1 TFMISLL
8 MIVSSLSMSFVF
20 LAFLAPYTEAGTDID
35 TTVDD
40 DGGTT
45 GVVCCFPAGTKIMM
59 ADGSYKNIEDVRVGD
74 RVFSYDLDAGE
85 MVVSMVSDIVVK
97 VREGVYEING
107 GILSPTDDHPLY
119 VEKPD
124 GRRGWAA
131 INPGKSKVMYDNR
144 DAMQL
149 EVGDRLLTFSGA
161 WIEIYSI
168 EFKPGKIVTYTF
180 RVNSNLHN
188 YFANG
193 ILVSNADACT
203 NSGCVYENIAIA
215 APLDHTSIVGIMPDY
230 TSDAYDSPLFSYTTF
245 TSIDET
251 PPNWEIY
258 FIGYNHNKSHSTK
271 PHMTLYENYVELKVY
286 YKIIDNN
293 PPWTNITTIHPENN
307 EKISETTVTFTW
319 EGHDDIATPDEIVYK
334 YRLDPYETSWQPG
347 PDSWTKNT
355 TVTYKNLPRGDYI
368 FRVRA
373 MDLAHN
379 VETVENYATNTR
391 AFKIVE
397 PTQILD
403 ETNSSFPISPST
415 GAKSLQT
422 KYPLGGSPE
431 YDFILIELYNQS
443 TVFGKVWIFDLTSI
457 EYELPSSFG
466 TYGFSIENG
475 AIISSDPTNKYLRN
489 QPILLENG
497 SKLMLHI
504 VQITAPSIEGGGK
517 SYTLSSKVIDNGIR
531 EDNQLSMCQLQI
543 YGKNQDAWLNYF
555 TRFLNFKQSSMDNTL
570 IYNNEKP
577 TLILLHSII
586 EIMLK

>member
-1 TFMISLL
+1 S
-8 MIVSSLSMSFVF
+8 
-20 LAFLAPYTEAGTDID
+20 
-35 TTVDD
+35 
-40 DGGTT
+40 
-45 GVVCCFPAGTKIMM
+45 
-59 ADGSYKNIEDVRVGD
+59 NITYGFRKPMPLRVGD
-74 RVFSYDLDAGE
+74 ELFTS
-85 MVVSMVSDIVVK
+85 
-97 VREGVYEING
+97 
-107 GILSPTDDHPLY
+107 
-119 VEKPD
+119 D
-124 GRRGWAA
+124 GR
-131 INPGKSKVMYDNR
+131 
-144 DAMQL
+144 
-149 EVGDRLLTFSGA
+149 
-161 WIEIYSI
+161 WIRIESI
-168 EFKPGKIVTYTF
+168 EFQPGLIKTYTF
-180 RVNSNLHN
+180 SVNSSLHN

-193 ILVSNADACT
+193 LLVSNANACT
-203 NSGCVYENIAIA
+203 EGSGCLYENIAV
-215 APLDHTSIVGIMPDY
+215 APLDDTSIVGIMPDY
-230 TSDAYDSPLFSYTTF
+230 TSDAYDSPLFSYTTI

-251 PPNWEIY
+251 LPNWEIY
-258 FIGYNHNKSHSTK
+258 FIGYNHNKSSSTK
-271 PHMTLYENYVELKVY
+271 PHLTLYENYVELKVY
-286 YKIIDNN
+286 YRTIDNN
-293 PPWTNITTIHPENN
+293 PPWTNITTLHPENN

-319 EGHDDIATPDEIVYK
+319 EGHDDVTPPDEIVYK

-347 PDSWTKNT
+347 PNSWTKNT
-355 TVTYKNLPRGDYI
+355 TVTYTNLPRGDYI

-403 ETNSSFPISPST
+403 ETNSSFPIDPST

-466 TYGFSIENG
+466 TYGFSVENG
-475 AIISSDPTNKYLRN
+475 AIISSDPTNKYLKN
-489 QPILLENG
+489 QPTILENG

-504 VQITAPSIEGGGK
+504 VQITAPSDIESYSGK
-517 SYTLSSKVIDNGIR
+517 SYTISSKVIDNGIR
-531 EDNQLSMCQLQI
+531 EDNQLSMCQIQI

-577 TLILLHSII
+577 MLLLLHSII